1 MLCIYLTPMVF
12 QMITMQ
18 NSRSQLNVL
27 LTTGPPILEILNQ
40 GSGSTVTR
48 NFMSWNKAYSIFPVP
63 TFHHY
68 KGYLV
73 DPCET
78 PIGNTIY
85 QLGWRLQDIQW
96 PEEMKQDRSLGPL
109 RRIGDK
115 YTWCIAF
122 DTDGVD
128 RSPTPDYI
136 LESSTFGIENYCQ
149 PGTLQG
155 CYRFSAELV
164 RSCILKYE
172 HVVGGDYPHHFRST
186 WPRLLH
192 DRLNRLT
199 RVELLRLEHSHRPAA
214 YHDLMRGAARH
225 DEIDGDIL
233 EKPLAW
239 SYYDGDILK
248 WFRFWDS
255 TRVY

>member
-1 MLCIYLTPMVF
+1 MLCISLTNYLQMV
-12 QMITMQ
+12 TMQ

-27 LTTGPPILEILNQ
+27 LTTGPPILEVLNQ

-63 TFHHY
+63 TFRLY

-78 PIGNTIY
+78 PIGNAVY
-85 QLGWRLQDIQW
+85 RLGWRLQDVQW
-96 PEEMKQDRSLGPL
+96 PEETKQDKSLGPL

-128 RSPTPDYI
+128 GSLKPDYI
-136 LESSTFGIENYCQ
+136 LESSTFSIENYLQ
-149 PGTLQG
+149 PGTLLR
-155 CYRFSAELV
+155 CYKFSAELV

-172 HVVGGDYPHHFRST
+172 HVVGGDHPHHLRST
-186 WPRLLH
+186 WPGFLH
-192 DRLNRLT
+192 DRLNGLT
-199 RVELLRLEHSHRPAA
+199 RVELLRLDHSHRPAA

-225 DEIDGDIL
+225 DEIDGGIL

-239 SYYDGDILK
+239 TYYDEEILK
-248 WFRFWDS
+248 WFRAWES
-255 TRVY
+255 IGVY